1 MIWHLFLLFAQ
12 MTSADDPQWIE
23 RLRQRDPDAMAELY
37 DRFSRVVYSVI
48 FRIVR
53 NASVAEE
60 LAQEAFLR
68 AWNRASAF
76 DTARGG
82 IGPWLLTI
90 ARNRAIDYLRSSA
103 GQQQATT
110 FELVSSERITL
121 FVNTEDRMLDQE
133 QARRIRAAF
142 SKLNAN
148 QRQVLELERLQKR
161 IGHETTF
168 SQDCRATL
176 GDPRRF
182 LQTGFWRRS
191 PRKSKTSFDPASRAT
206 GLRRAGRAGPFLA
219 HWPRRLRRPCRRPLP
234 V

>member
-148 QRQVLELERLQKR
+148 QRQVLELAYFEGLSQSEMADKLGQPLGTVKTWVRTAL
-161 IGHETTF
+161 TTL
-168 SQDCRATL
+168 RE
-176 GDPRRF
+176 
-182 LQTGFWRRS
+182 
-191 PRKSKTSFDPASRAT
+191 SFHVA
-206 GLRRAGRAGPFLA
+206 
-219 HWPRRLRRPCRRPLP
+219 
-234 V
+234 

>member
-1 MIWHLFLLFAQ
+1 MIWQILIVFANLV
-12 MTSADDPQWIE
+12 TGDDGALIE
-23 RLRQRDPDAMAELY
+23 RLRQRDPDAMADLY

-68 AWNRASAF
+68 AWNRAGGF
-76 DTARGG
+76 DAGRGR

-90 ARNRAIDYLRSSA
+90 ARNRAIDYLRSTA

-110 FELVSSERITL
+110 FELLSSERIAL

-142 SKLNAN
+142 AKLNAN
-148 QRQVLELERLQKR
+148 QREVLELAYFEGLSQSEMAAKLGQPLGTVKTWVRTAL
-161 IGHETTF
+161 TTL
-168 SQDCRATL
+168 RE
-176 GDPRRF
+176 
-182 LQTGFWRRS
+182 
-191 PRKSKTSFDPASRAT
+191 SFHVA
-206 GLRRAGRAGPFLA
+206 
-219 HWPRRLRRPCRRPLP
+219 
-234 V
+234 